1 MAMLSVA
8 TAILAAALAFLVEPL
23 VGRLLLPPYGGA
35 AAVWTTALVFFQAAL
50 LAGYALA
57 HLAIGRLG
65 VRRAALVQVAIVVL
79 PLAALPV
86 ALPAAAA
93 TPVGVEPAAWLLGV
107 LGLTVGAPFVALAT
121 TTPTLQGWTAAAGR
135 PGARVGAFRLF
146 AASNAG
152 SIVGLLAY
160 PTLVEPNLDLGDQ
173 ARLWSLGYATFAAL
187 TVALALVVRSG
198 VSGRSRIAAGSTGEP
213 PPMPSRPAASPATG
227 RGVPPT
233 ALTRF
238 GWAGLAAIPA
248 AFVVGTT
255 THLSTDV
262 AAVPLLWVVPLA
274 IYLGTFVLAFGRSSP
289 IGLRLADALLPF
301 FALGVALALIGIE
314 SVPLWF
320 VATVDLGALACA
332 GILVH
337 GRLAL
342 ARPAAERLTGYDLA
356 IAAGGALGGL
366 LAGVVAPLVLPVA
379 IEGALALVVALAGR
393 SSLRAVDAIGADRQA
408 GGEARDGAWHRRIGR
423 VLAVLRRVPFF
434 AWYLLAAAA
443 LLLAVGSAG
452 PEVHP
457 GVVVAALGLGL
468 LLGLASRPFAFAA
481 AVGAVVALSVLA
493 LPPSLLVARTFYGVH
508 RVVAD
513 AAGRHALFSGTTVQG
528 MQRYQP
534 ADQRREP
541 LGYYH
546 RGGPIDD
553 VIAVVQARAPGVRI
567 GVLGLGVGALAA
579 FGRATDE
586 LTFHEI
592 DPAVERIARDPRLF
606 TYLADSPAHI
616 SVEIGDG
623 RLGIAAAQESSFD
636 LVVVDAFSSD
646 AVPVHLLTREAVELY
661 VARLRPGALVAFNV
675 SNRYVALEP
684 VVAAVAADLGLAG
697 LARSDEPPLELA
709 GDADPSH
716 WVVLARDA
724 ADLGPLRDRFGWRPL
739 VAPAPRAWT
748 DRFSDLLGAFGA
760 P

>member
-1 MAMLSVA
+1 MAPLSVA
-8 TAILAAALAFLVEPL
+8 TAVLAAALAFLVEPL
-23 VGRLLLPPYGGA
+23 VARLLLPPYGGA

-65 VRRAALVQVAIVVL
+65 VRRAALAQAAIVVL

-86 ALPAAAA
+86 ALPDAAA
-93 TPVGVEPAAWLLGV
+93 TPVGVEPVAWLLGV
-107 LGLTVGAPFVALAT
+107 LALTVGAPFVALAT
-121 TTPTLQGWTAAAGR
+121 TTPTLQRWLAAAGR

-160 PTLVEPNLDLGDQ
+160 PTLVEPNLDLAEQ
-173 ARLWSLGYATFAAL
+173 AWLWSLGYGLFAAL
-187 TVALALVVRSG
+187 TVVLLLVVRSR
-198 VSGRSRIAAGSTGEP
+198 VPAGSTGEP
-213 PPMPSRPAASPATG
+213 GHVPARPAAGPTTDWS
-227 RGVPPT
+227 VPPT
-233 ALTRF
+233 TRTRL
-238 GWAGLAAIPA
+238 GWVGLAAIPA
-248 AFVVGTT
+248 ALVVGTT
-255 THLSTDV
+255 AHLSTDV

-274 IYLGTFVLAFGRSSP
+274 IYLGTFVIAFGRSSP
-289 IGLRLADALLPF
+289 IGLRLADAFLPF
-301 FALGVALALIGIE
+301 LALGVALALIGIE

-320 VATVDLGALACA
+320 VAAVELGALACA
-332 GILVH
+332 GSVVH

-342 ARPAAERLTGYDLA
+342 ARPAPERLTEYNLA

-366 LAGVVAPLVLPVA
+366 LAGVVAPLVLPIA
-379 IEGALALVVALAGR
+379 IEGAIALVVALAVR
-393 SSLRAVDAIGADRQA
+393 SGPRAVGAVGARRHGPDPARSRAWDRP
-408 GGEARDGAWHRRIGR
+408 IGR

-434 AWYLLAAAA
+434 ARYVLVAVA

-452 PEVHP
+452 AAVHP
-457 GVVVAALGLGL
+457 GVVVAALVLGL
-468 LLGLASRPFAFAA
+468 LLGLADRPPAFAA
-481 AVGAVVALSVLA
+481 AVGVVVALSVLA
-493 LPPSLLVARTFYGVH
+493 VPPSLLVARTFYGVH
-508 RVVAD
+508 RVAAD
-513 AAGRHALFSGTTVQG
+513 MAGRHALFSGTTVQG
-528 MQRYQP
+528 MQAYQP
-534 ADQRREP
+534 AERRREP

-546 RGGPIDD
+546 GDGPIGD
-553 VIAVVQARAPGVRI
+553 VIAVTQARAPGVRVS
-567 GVLGLGVGALAA
+567 VLGLGAGALAA
-579 FGRATDE
+579 FGRPTDE

-606 TYLADSPAHI
+606 TYLADSPARI

-623 RLGIAAAQESSFD
+623 RLGIAAAAESSFD

-661 VARLRPGALVAFNV
+661 VARLRPGGLVAFNV

-684 VVAAVAADLGLAG
+684 VLAAIAGDLGLAG
-697 LARSDEPPLELA
+697 RARVDEPPLELA
-709 GDADPSH
+709 GDADASH
-716 WVVLARDA
+716 LVVLAREA
-724 ADLGPLRDRFGWRPL
+724 ADLGPLLERAGWRPL